1 MLKSILVITRA
12 RLQIARNTFWRG
24 KLSRKIALSL
34 FLLVLLGGAFGLYT
48 LMRVSV
54 EALSSPSFK
63 RMLERAAQDMPT
75 LPTDPLPFLHALP
88 GLALFFALAVLVV
101 TGLSSVLSSLYLSG
115 DLDML
120 LIAPIPIRAVF
131 VVKFLEGLVTPYLLL
146 FLLIGPALMGFGMG
160 LGYGPAY
167 YGMLLLIL
175 LLFPLLP
182 TGLAAILVLVLIRF
196 VPARRAREIVSVIGG
211 LFGAAWYL
219 ASQFSRQITENISEA
234 QALNNMRRTDNLLL
248 PSAWASRALI
258 AAGEGLWSQLMLYG
272 GLFTL
277 ASILIFGLCL
287 ILSEKLYYVG
297 WSNMASQEGKG
308 RKSRSGQA
316 SIDQAD
322 RPTAKAWW
330 TGLLSPASA
339 AILAKDMLLFR
350 RDLRNTQRLIFPL
363 ALAGFWTY
371 QLIQGRAIA
380 TQGSGMLS
388 QGYSLSSAGL
398 AYLVCVSLSQ
408 ALGGPGISREGRA
421 FWLLKTAPINAW
433 QILLSKGLLAYLPFP
448 LIGLP
453 MTLLVTTL
461 QQLDLLSIL
470 RAAMLLL
477 LVGFGATSLQL
488 GFGAAFPRLDWEN
501 PQQQTTTRAG
511 CLTSLAT
518 ISYFAVTLGL
528 VLGLPVLAETFAAS
542 FIFVAQIVG
551 WLAAIVIT
559 LLVSWGLLSFGARR
573 LELLEL

>member
-234 QALNNMRRTDNLLL
+234 QALNNMRRADNLLL

-380 TQGSGMLS
+380 TQGSGVLS

-551 WLAAIVIT
+551 WLAALVIT
-559 LLVSWGLLSFGARR
+559 LIVSWAILSFGVSR